1 MRHSRYDI
9 LLKVVECGS
18 FSAAAE
24 QLGYT
29 QSAISQTIAALEQEL
44 GVTLLVR
51 NKKGTRLSTDGRACL
66 PHIRE
71 ICDGEN
77 ALRDRVAA
85 ILGGV
90 SGHIRIGTF
99 TSVSCHFLPGVIRTF
114 QKEHPAI
121 TFQLLQGDYAQIEG
135 WLLEGAVDIGFCRL
149 PMTAKLDTVSLCKER
164 MMAVLPVDHPLA
176 GMPAVPEKYLERER
190 LILLEEGSRDDASD
204 FLRKRH
210 ITQKAGFRVGDDYT
224 VMAFAEAGIGVG
236 LLPEGVLRR
245 SPYRTA
251 ARPVAP
257 LYCRELGVAC
267 RDKNHLPAAARLF
280 VEELYRQLAALE

>member
-51 NKKGTRLSTDGRACL
+51 NKKGTPLSTDGRACL

-90 SGHIRIGTF
+90 SGHIRSGP
-99 TSVSCHFLPGVIRTF
+99 LPAS
-114 QKEHPAI
+114 PAI
-121 TFQLLQGDYAQIEG
+121 FSPGSFGPFKKNTRPLPFS
-135 WLLEGAVDIGFCRL
+135 FCRGTM
-149 PMTAKLDTVSLCKER
+149 PKLR
-164 MMAVLPVDHPLA
+164 
-176 GMPAVPEKYLERER
+176 
-190 LILLEEGSRDDASD
+190 
-204 FLRKRH
+204 
-210 ITQKAGFRVGDDYT
+210 AGFWRGRWIS
-224 VMAFAEAGIGVG
+224 AFAVC
-236 LLPEGVLRR
+236 P
-245 SPYRTA
+245 
-251 ARPVAP
+251 
-257 LYCRELGVAC
+257 
-267 RDKNHLPAAARLF
+267 
-280 VEELYRQLAALE
+280 